1 MSHTVRV
8 QIEFRNREA
17 LLAAVQRLNWRVLGE
32 GSYKL
37 FSSTENGL
45 GIQIPGWK
53 YPIIIKDNGT
63 VAFDDY
69 NGQWGNRADI
79 EKLRAEYAL
88 EAARLAA
95 EAQGWYYERLG
106 EKLVI
111 YHPDG
116 GTITV
121 DATGSVDASGF
132 IGASCTRATEP
143 IEAALGARREQI
155 IKKEY
160 LHENAKVQVKEESL

>member
-8 QIEFRNREA
+8 QIEFRNHEA
-17 LLAAVQRLNWRVLGE
+17 LLTAIQRLNWHVLGE
-32 GSYKL
+32 GSYEL
-37 FSSTENGL
+37 FSSTEAGL
-45 GIQIPGWK
+45 GIQIPGWR
-53 YPIIIKDNGT
+53 YPVVIKGDGT
-63 VAFDDY
+63 IAFDDY
-69 NGQWGNRADI
+69 NGRWGNRADI

-95 EAQGWYYERLG
+95 EAQGWYCERQDN
-106 EKLVI
+106 KLVI

-121 DATGSVDASGF
+121 DAAGGVDASGF
-132 IGASCTRATEP
+132 MGVSCAKATEP
-143 IEAALGARREQI
+143 IEAALGARSEQI

-160 LHENAKVQVKEESL
+160 LHDNANVQVKEGL

>member
-1 MSHTVRV
+1 MSHTVKV
-8 QIEFRNREA
+8 NIELNNREA

-32 GSYKL
+32 GSYEL
-37 FSSTENGL
+37 FSSSESGL
-45 GIQIPGWK
+45 GIQIPGWR
-53 YPIIIKDNGT
+53 YPIVIKDNGT

-69 NGQWGNRADI
+69 NGCWGNRADI
-79 EKLRAEYAL
+79 EKLRAEYAI
-88 EAARLAA
+88 ETARLAA
-95 EAQGWYYERLG
+95 EAQGWYCERVDG
-106 EKLVI
+106 KLVI

-121 DATGSVDASGF
+121 DATGAVDASGF
-132 IGASCTRATEP
+132 MGVSCAKATEP

-160 LHENAKVQVKEESL
+160 LHESANVRAKEE